1 MARRA
6 TITDVAKV
14 AGVSVATVS
23 KVINNR
29 YGVASE
35 TSARVMRVVEDL
47 GYQSSLVARS
57 MRSQRTDMIGI
68 FVSTFGPF
76 STEILKGVD
85 VTLRD
90 TPYDL
95 LAYTGG
101 HHGGVSGWERRHL
114 SRLSGTLVDGAIL
127 VAPSVVD
134 VDAAVPLVVI
144 DPHVDPEDLPSVES
158 DNFIGAVMATRH
170 LLELGHRRI
179 AFLTGRPDSR
189 SSAQRFD
196 GYRHALDQA
205 RVPVDPSLVTGGNTG
220 DDYDTDAR
228 NVPVFELLSRPDR
241 PTAIFAANDLSAIA
255 TIQVAPVLGL
265 RVPEDVS
272 VIGFDDLP
280 EAAQLR
286 TPLSTVRQP
295 IQQMGGAAASL
306 LLELLAGTTPEREH
320 VVLPTSLVRRATTGP
335 VPV

>member
-1 MARRA
+1 MARRV
-6 TITDVAKV
+6 TITDVARV

-35 TSARVMRVVEDL
+35 TSAHVMRVVEDL

-68 FVSTFGPF
+68 LVGAFGPF

-85 VTLRD
+85 ATLRD

-101 HHGGVSGWERRHL
+101 RHGSASGWERRHL
-114 SRLSGTLVDGAIL
+114 SRLSGTLVDGVIL
-127 VAPSVVD
+127 VTPSVVD
-134 VDAAVPLVVI
+134 VDATVPLVVI
-144 DPHVDPEDLPSVES
+144 DPHVGPEDLPSVES

-179 AFLTGRPDSR
+179 AFLAGRPGSR

-205 RVPVDPSLVTGGNTG
+205 GIPVDASLVTG
-220 DDYDTDAR
+220 DYYDPDTR

-255 TIQVAPVLGL
+255 TTQVAPVLGL
-265 RVPEDVS
+265 RVPDDLS
-272 VIGFDDLP
+272 VIGFDDVP

-295 IQQMGGAAASL
+295 LQQMGGAAASL
-306 LLELLAGTTPEREH
+306 LLELLAGTKPEEEH
-320 VVLPTSLVRRATTGP
+320 VVLPTSLVRRTTTGP
-335 VPV
+335 APA